1 MSSEETR
8 PEKAEEVPE
17 KVPAAEQVSEEASE
31 LAEEGDLEGEA
42 AGKEEATPEEIPSAA
57 PEDFQEL
64 PAEVKAPSEGGAWAA
79 EDTTDND
86 RLMAGLAYVS
96 QVVIPVLV
104 PVVMLLAE
112 ESKERPFQKYHAGQS
127 LGFLV
132 VAVIYEVLAA
142 IVYCGLTAI
151 TSNCLACVLWLIFLL
166 PVVPALFYAYQAYQ
180 GLYFKIPILTDFLLQ
195 SNWLEM
201 PPA

>member
-1 MSSEETR
+1 VKTSEEIG
-8 PEKAEEVPE
+8 PEMAEAAAKGDETAEEI
-17 KVPAAEQVSEEASE
+17 A
-31 LAEEGDLEGEA
+31 
-42 AGKEEATPEEIPSAA
+42 SAA
-57 PEDFQEL
+57 PEDV
-64 PAEVKAPSEGGAWAA
+64 AEPPTAVEESSEGRAWAS

-86 RLMAGLAYVS
+86 RLMAGLAYLS

-104 PVVMLLAE
+104 PAIMLLAE
-112 ESKERPFQKYHAGQS
+112 DSKGRPYQKYHAVQS

-142 IVYCGLTAI
+142 IVYCGLTSL

-166 PVVPALFYAYQAYQ
+166 PVVPALYFAYQAYQ
-180 GLYFKIPILTDFLLQ
+180 GLYFKIPILTDFLVQ
-195 SNWLEM
+195 SNWLET